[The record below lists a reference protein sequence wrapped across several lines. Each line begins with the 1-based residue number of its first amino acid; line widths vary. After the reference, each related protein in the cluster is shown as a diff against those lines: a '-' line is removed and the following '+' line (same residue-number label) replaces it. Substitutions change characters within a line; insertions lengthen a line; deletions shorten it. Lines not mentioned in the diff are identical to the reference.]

1 MMAEDKV
8 QTFDIPKTCKGG
20 VVVNEGPDF
29 HVEVQDIPTPEPGPT
44 DVLIKLNATGICHS
58 DIHFMLNDWAL
69 PKMSD
74 LGTKCAGHEGAGVI
88 VKVGEQVKHL
98 KPGMRAGFKPIQD
111 TCGACEL
118 CRGGQECY
126 CANAVFTGLMCD
138 GSYKQYV
145 VSPERYT
152 TIIPDGVNDYIAGPI
167 MCSASTIYTSIKES
181 NLKPGDWAVFPGAG
195 GGVGI
200 QGIQLAAAM
209 GLRPVAID
217 TGEDK
222 EKLTKEL
229 GAEAFIDFKKVENVA
244 EEIVRICD
252 GIGAHGVFVTAVQ
265 SYPDSLTYLGGR
277 VGGKVCAI
285 GLPPAGKFHIDVDPN
300 QLCFK
305 KQSIQGTLVSS
316 MADVD
321 KTLDFAKRGLLK
333 PIYTVYPLSKFNE
346 AVQKLRKGEIAGRA
360 VVDFNQERPPS
371 GRAANGKQPAVDDEH
386 SDEEALLADDPLSGG
401 LSEQIS
407 FKRKH
412 KSTPSSSSFIPR
424 FFAGPSVSPRNTP
437 SPRSQQSRLQQL
449 RTPRTAQNSNE
460 NSNGSTE
467 LILDYLDTP
476 ADAGAHLADTK
487 DVTGLD
493 WYVEG
498 PGRRVGYDDL
508 TAIDWIFEYAKER
521 QRLRYLYSGATGLL
535 GTIKQLADASQVWI
549 ILVAAG
555 ILSGGIAAFI
565 DVASDWL
572 ADLKTGYCSS
582 VQDDGRFYLHKGFCC
597 WGIDTGDQ
605 CADWQEW
612 GSAMGIGSAGGRWI
626 VEYIFFILFSV
637 LFAACASLLVREF
650 SPYAKHS
657 GIPEI
662 KTVLGGFVIR
672 HFLGGWT
679 LVTKTLGL
687 CLAVASGLWLGKEGP
702 LVHVACCSANLFM
715 KLFGNVNGNEARKRE
730 VLSAAAA
737 AGISVAFGAPVGGV
751 LFSLEQL
758 SYYFP
763 DKTMWSSFVCAM
775 VAAVT
780 LQAFNPFRTG
790 KLVLYQVTYHSGWH
804 DFEMVPFAFLGI
816 LGGLYGGLFI
826 KLNMSIASWRERR
839 AYLKGPVTEVVIVS
853 FVTALINF
861 PIKFMRAQASEL
873 VYILFAECADLT
885 EDTLGLCKSGKANTG
900 VIALLLISAL
910 LGIVLAGFTFGLQIP
925 AGIILPSMAIGG
937 LYGRAVGL
945 SVEVFQAA
953 FPQLF
958 IFGSCEPDRP
968 CVTPGTYAIVGAA
981 SALAG
986 TTRMTVSIVVI
997 MFELTGALTY
1007 VLPIMIAVMISKWI
1021 GDAISPRGI
1030 YESWIH
1036 FKGYPF
1042 LDNRDDNGSSI
1053 PDVPAAQVMTRIEDL
1068 TTITATGHT
1077 IQTLREL
1084 LQTHRFRGF
1093 PVISTSFDHEPDT
1106 SPITPVG
1113 NASDALL
1120 LGYISRTELLYAL
1133 SLTTSKSLPPETECH
1148 FSHHPLSDP
1157 STSLDLR
1164 PWMDQTPITL
1174 NARASFQL
1182 TVSMFQKL
1190 GLRYVLFTEKGM
1202 LRGLLTKKDV
1212 WYVLNGMEEDEVWED
1227 GGEGAYG
1234 DVGEGMRRGGL
1245 REERDGVDD
1254 EGEERG
1260 LLGTP
1265 VEEEDSF
1272 IGAGLERHR
1281 EREGRDG

>member
-1 MMAEDKV
+1 
-8 QTFDIPKTCKGG
+8 
-20 VVVNEGPDF
+20 
-29 HVEVQDIPTPEPGPT
+29 
-44 DVLIKLNATGICHS
+44 
-58 DIHFMLNDWAL
+58 
-69 PKMSD
+69 MS
-74 LGTKCAGHEGAGVI
+74 
-88 VKVGEQVKHL
+88 
-98 KPGMRAGFKPIQD
+98 R
-111 TCGACEL
+111 
-118 CRGGQECY
+118 
-126 CANAVFTGLMCD
+126 
-138 GSYKQYV
+138 S
-145 VSPERYT
+145 
-152 TIIPDGVNDYIAGPI
+152 
-167 MCSASTIYTSIKES
+167 SASQS
-181 NLKPGDWAVFPGAG
+181 PRGH
-195 GGVGI
+195 
-200 QGIQLAAAM
+200 
-209 GLRPVAID
+209 
-217 TGEDK
+217 
-222 EKLTKEL
+222 
-229 GAEAFIDFKKVENVA
+229 AEASA
-244 EEIVRICD
+244 
-252 GIGAHGVFVTAVQ
+252 
-265 SYPDSLTYLGGR
+265 S
-277 VGGKVCAI
+277 
-285 GLPPAGKFHIDVDPN
+285 
-300 QLCFK
+300 
-305 KQSIQGTLVSS
+305 
-316 MADVD
+316 
-321 KTLDFAKRGLLK
+321 
-333 PIYTVYPLSKFNE
+333 
-346 AVQKLRKGEIAGRA
+346 RA
-360 VVDFNQERPPS
+360 PS
-371 GRAANGKQPAVDDEH
+371 GRASNGKQPAVEYDDDHDDDH
-386 SDEEALLADDPLSGG
+386 SDDDALLADDPLNSS
-401 LSEQIS
+401 LSE
-407 FKRKH
+407 
-412 KSTPSSSSFIPR
+412 P
-424 FFAGPSVSPRNTP
+424 
-437 SPRSQQSRLQQL
+437 PRSANRSG
-449 RTPRTAQNSNE
+449 
-460 NSNGSTE
+460 NGNASTE
-467 LILDYLDTP
+467 LILNYLDTP
-476 ADAGAHLADTK
+476 ADAGSHLADAK
-487 DVTGLD
+487 DASGLD

-521 QRLRYLYSGATGLL
+521 QRLRYLFSGATGLL
-535 GTIKQLADASQVWI
+535 GTAKQLADASQVWI

-555 ILSGGIAAFI
+555 VLSGGIAAFI

-582 VQDDGRFYLHKGFCC
+582 VDADGRFYLNKGFCC
-597 WGIDTGDQ
+597 WGIDTGEQ

-612 GSAMGIGSAGGRWI
+612 GSAMGIGNGGGKWI

-715 KLFGNVNGNEARKRE
+715 KLFGTVNGNEARKRE

-804 DFEMVPFAFLGI
+804 DFEIVPFALLGI
-816 LGGLYGGLFI
+816 LGGLYGGFFI
-826 KLNMSIASWRERR
+826 KLNMTIAEWRKNRT
-839 AYLKGPVTEVVIVS
+839 YLKGPVTEVVIIS
-853 FVTALINF
+853 FITALVNF

-910 LGIVLAGFTFGLQIP
+910 LGILLAGFTFGLQIP

-945 SVEVFQAA
+945 SVEVFQSAH
-953 FPQLF
+953 PQLF
-958 IFGSCEPDRP
+958 LFGSCEPDVP

-1053 PDVPAAQVMTRIEDL
+1053 PDVPAAHVMTRIEDL

-1084 LQTHRFRGF
+1084 LQQHRFRGF
-1093 PVISTSFDHEPDT
+1093 PVISNSTDSDSD
-1106 SPITPVG
+1106 
-1113 NASDALL
+1113 ADALL
-1120 LGYISRTELLYAL
+1120 LGYVSRTELHYAL
-1133 SLTTSKSLPPETECH
+1133 SLPPSKALPPETECY
-1148 FSHHPLSDP
+1148 FSHQPLSDP
-1157 STSLDLR
+1157 QSTLDLR

-1174 NARASFQL
+1174 NARARFQL

-1190 GLRYVLFTEKGM
+1190 GLRYVLFTERGL

-1212 WYVLNGMEEDEVWED
+1212 WYVLDGMDGETWEETEERGDFD
-1227 GGEGAYG
+1227 GDVDADG
-1234 DVGEGMRRGGL
+1234 DVGVGGAGMRRGGL
-1245 REERDGVDD
+1245 RQQQQPHRHAAEDG
-1254 EGEERG
+1254 GEERG

-1265 VEEEDSF
+1265 LEEEEEV
-1272 IGAGLERHR
+1272 ER
-1281 EREGRDG
+1281 